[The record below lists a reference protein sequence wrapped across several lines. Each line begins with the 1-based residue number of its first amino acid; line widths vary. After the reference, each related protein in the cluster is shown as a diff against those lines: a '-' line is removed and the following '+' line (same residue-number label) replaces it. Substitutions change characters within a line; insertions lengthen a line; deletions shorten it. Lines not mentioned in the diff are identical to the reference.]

1 MKIVYCINTIQP
13 VGGQEIIT
21 VLKAKALAN
30 KGVDV
35 WIACT
40 EASDTT
46 IIGNIPHLRMVDLEV
61 RYNENIKPFPW
72 NCIIKTQKK
81 IKHRKRL
88 SLLLR
93 DISPDIVV
101 STRTEEYRF
110 LPYIKGDWKIVRE
123 FHCTREYRKK
133 SSSSSFERV
142 LAFWGDWRDSLL
154 YQRYDRIIVLT
165 EEERQKYWK
174 KNSVVRV
181 IPNPIRFISETR
193 SSVENKRVISI
204 GRLVSIK
211 NFQSLIRAFKKVA
224 CRFPDWRLDI
234 IGQGPEKESLQQLIN
249 SEGLE
254 GVVFLKGYSDNIQ
267 NELIASSIFA
277 FTSVS
282 EAFGLVIIEAMSC
295 GLPVVSYNS
304 PFGTR
309 EIINDGINGFLVPL
323 GDEEMLAD
331 RICLLMG
338 DKELRK
344 RIGIIAAETAK
355 KYSMDK
361 IVEMW
366 LYLFKEIVEKK
377 S

>member
-1 MKIVYCINTIQP
+1 M
-13 VGGQEIIT
+13 
-21 VLKAKALAN
+21 
-30 KGVDV
+30 
-35 WIACT
+35 
-40 EASDTT
+40 
-46 IIGNIPHLRMVDLEV
+46 
-61 RYNENIKPFPW
+61 
-72 NCIIKTQKK
+72 
-81 IKHRKRL
+81 
-88 SLLLR
+88 
-93 DISPDIVV
+93 
-101 STRTEEYRF
+101 
-110 LPYIKGDWKIVRE
+110 
-123 FHCTREYRKK
+123 
-133 SSSSSFERV
+133 
-142 LAFWGDWRDSLL
+142 
-154 YQRYDRIIVLT
+154 
-165 EEERQKYWK
+165 
-174 KNSVVRV
+174 
-181 IPNPIRFISETR
+181 
-193 SSVENKRVISI
+193 
-204 GRLVSIK
+204 VSIK
-211 NFQSLIRAFKKVA
+211 NFQSLIRAFKKEA